1 MEPATKGSSLKPVLA
16 LIFASIAFV
25 GFVLLGNWQLNR
37 LKWKL
42 DLIERVNHRVGAAP
56 VAPPAKPDWAKVG
69 KNDEY
74 THVCTRGQFRH
85 DHETF
90 VQAVT
95 ERGPGFWL
103 LTPLQAVDGT
113 IVLINRGFITAEQKD
128 PTSRDKAQLA
138 GEVQVCG
145 LLRLTEPGG
154 GFLRHNDPA
163 QAKWYSRDVVAIA
176 AQQYLPM
183 QNVAPY
189 FIDADSTPNPG
200 GAPVGGL
207 TVIRFH
213 NSHLV
218 YAFTWYGLALLSVVA
233 GFLIIRSHRRPVLSD

>member
-1 MEPATKGSSLKPVLA
+1 MSTAAKASSLKPVLA
-16 LIFASIAFV
+16 LLFAGIAFV

-37 LKWKL
+37 LEWKL
-42 DLIERVNHRVGAAP
+42 DLIERVNQRVGAAP
-56 VAPPAKPDWAKVG
+56 VAPPALPDWAKVG

-74 THVCTRGQFRH
+74 THVCTRGEFLH
-85 DHETF
+85 DHETV

-103 LTPLQAVDGT
+103 MTPLRDADGV
-113 IVLINRGFITAEQKD
+113 IILINRGFITAEQKD
-128 PTSRDKAQLA
+128 PIVRDKAQVT

-163 QAKWYSRDVVAIA
+163 QAKWYSRDVVAMA

-183 QNVAPY
+183 QKVAPY
-189 FIDADSTPNPG
+189 FIDADATPNPG
-200 GAPVGGL
+200 GVPVGGL

-218 YAFTWYGLALLSVVA
+218 YAFTWYGLALLSLVA
-233 GFLIIRSHRRPVLSD
+233 GFLIIRSHRRPV